1 MLQFFRKI
9 RRQLLSENKFSRY
22 TIYAIGEILL
32 VVIGILIALQINN
45 WNEGKK
51 NNALQVNYISG
62 LISDLDYDIRG
73 YTQGIDAIER
83 HRGSADALLNCFKY
97 NTTLPDS
104 VLIEHTSN
112 LLVISRFNHSNT
124 VMDDMKSSGR
134 LNLIS
139 SDSVRL
145 RIISYYKLADG
156 LIDGSERNNDWI
168 LNHIIASP
176 SYTGAF
182 DFNSTIAATK
192 LFPPTMKSIEV
203 SPFEG
208 IPSIEDPDHPE
219 RENIVNLIS
228 AKNMLEGLNKTYGL
242 VAREEAISLKN
253 LLQEYLQEIEH

>member
-9 RRQLLSENKFSRY
+9 RRRLLTENKFSRY
-22 TIYAIGEILL
+22 ILYAIGEILL

-45 WNEGKK
+45 WNENKK
-51 NNALQVNYISG
+51 NRSLEVNYIRG

-73 YTQGIDAIER
+73 FSQGIDAIER
-83 HRGSADALLNCFKY
+83 HRKSADALLNCFKF
-97 NTTLPDS
+97 NTTLADS
-104 VLIEHTSN
+104 ILIDHLSN
-112 LLVISRFNHSNT
+112 LVIISRFNHRNT
-124 VMDDMKSSGR
+124 VMDDMKSAGR

-139 SDSVRL
+139 SDSIRQ
-145 RIISYYKLADG
+145 RIISYYKLAEG
-156 LIDGSERNNDWI
+156 MIDGSERNNDWI

-176 SYTGAF
+176 DYTGSF
-182 DFNSTIAATK
+182 DFNSIIAATK

-208 IPSIEDPDHPE
+208 IPSIEDPDHPD

-242 VAREEAISLKN
+242 VSRDEAIRMKE
-253 LLQEYLQEIEH
+253 LLEEYLGEIDN